1 MDLTAEHI
9 LKMGN
14 QEASKVFTGD
24 EKADKK
30 SFRTLAARWHPD
42 HCQDPKAAEVFAKL
56 ISLRD
61 AARGAPRLPGQQ
73 YIFRQA
79 GGGGRQAMRYLSRHH
94 IDTGILLVGPVSI
107 AQVYESDLADIA
119 AAELRTLA
127 GFKFADAKM
136 EAQMRMFLPRHKSRV
151 DLADGKV
158 LITHAR
164 APGDVLL
171 ADLIAEDGPMPPEHA
186 AWLCSGLMNVAAWLT
201 WAGKVHGAIGP
212 EAVMVDP
219 ETHSVRLVAGW
230 GFATDVGTR
239 PAMLPNRSLQIAPQ
253 MAVKGQVADPSLDL
267 ELIRRTVCEA
277 LGAASLSGLSGLG
290 LPDPVRNWLMLPPGK
305 DGIVDYANWQKALSD
320 GWGAR
325 RFAKYTGD
333 GVGVYAS

>member
-1 MDLTAEHI
+1 MNLSAEHI
-9 LKMGN
+9 LKMGK
-14 QEASKVFTGD
+14 QEASKIFIGN
-24 EKADKK
+24 EKADRK

-42 HCQDPKAAEVFAKL
+42 HCRDPKAGEVFAKL
-56 ISLRD
+56 VSLRD
-61 AARGAPRLPGQQ
+61 AARGASRQPVAQE
-73 YIFRQA
+73 IFTTKE
-79 GGGGRQAMRYLSRHH
+79 GKRQAMRYLSRHETD
-94 IDTGILLVGPVSI
+94 IGLLLMSRISI
-107 AQVYESDLADIA
+107 GQIFEADLADIA
-119 AAELRTLA
+119 EAELRTLT

-136 EAQMRMFLPRHKSRV
+136 EAQMRIFLPRHKSRI
-151 DLADGKV
+151 DLVGGKV
-158 LITHAR
+158 LITHER

-186 AWLCSGLMNVAAWLT
+186 AWLCSGLMNIAAWLT

-212 EAVMVDP
+212 DTVTVDP
-219 ETHSVRLVAGW
+219 KTHSVRLVAGW
-230 GFATDVGTR
+230 GFATDVGIR

-267 ELIRRTVCEA
+267 ELIRRTVCEV

-290 LPDPVRNWLMLPPGK
+290 LPEPVRNWLMLPPGK
-305 DGIVDYANWQKALSD
+305 DGIIDYANWQKALTD

-333 GVGVYAS
+333 GVGIYAS